1 MNRKLH
7 LVREL
12 LLEGLKRVKLQ
23 SIENAR
29 RDAISHMENA
39 AVCRADG
46 DDFLAREWTLA
57 ADSAL
62 ADVDRLYKEL
72 EELDNGKLPAIYE
85 DYEEGAEATQPV
97 C

>member
-12 LLEGLKRVKLQ
+12 LLGNLKKIKLQ

-29 RDAISHMENA
+29 RDANFYMENA
-39 AVCRADG
+39 ANARAEG
-46 DDFLAREWTLA
+46 DDFIAREWTLA
-57 ADSAL
+57 ADATRS
-62 ADVDRLYKEL
+62 DVDRLYKEL